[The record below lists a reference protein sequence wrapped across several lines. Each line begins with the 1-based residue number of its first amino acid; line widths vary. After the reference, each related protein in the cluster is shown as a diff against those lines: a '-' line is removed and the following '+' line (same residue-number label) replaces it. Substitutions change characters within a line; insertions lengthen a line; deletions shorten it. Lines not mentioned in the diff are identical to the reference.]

1 MEIIISIL
9 LWLGVLTPGAI
20 TQSDL
25 NELVASHQ
33 DRISVVQ
40 SDTVLLGG
48 VVDSQA
54 FLLPNVSIID
64 PSK

>member
-33 DRISVVQ
+33 DKISVVQ

>member
-33 DRISVVQ
+33 DRISVVR